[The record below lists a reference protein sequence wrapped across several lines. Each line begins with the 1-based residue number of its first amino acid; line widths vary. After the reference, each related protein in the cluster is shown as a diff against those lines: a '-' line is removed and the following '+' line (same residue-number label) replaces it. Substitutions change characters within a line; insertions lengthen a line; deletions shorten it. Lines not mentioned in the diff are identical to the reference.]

1 MPTEGED
8 GVGIGPIHLNRN
20 RIHPFGLPPSQQIV
34 RRRPESVDP
43 STGGRRGVVPFQ
55 QPLKICLIQDTS
67 PSLDQPL
74 RMRPAHGGILQLQL
88 IEGLSAGVFFTGH
101 AAQHRVDKATLRRKP
116 ALTGQQ
122 DRLVHHRVIGD
133 PVEEQQLVQSHLQ
146 DAPKDRALRPPIG
159 ARGDNMV
166 QGRAVAQDTESD
178 FLRQTPVSI
187 GKGLQARD
195 PLQSV
200 LKKIPRLTA
209 LKKNLQHR

>member
-1 MPTEGED
+1 
-8 GVGIGPIHLNRN
+8 
-20 RIHPFGLPPSQQIV
+20 
-34 RRRPESVDP
+34 
-43 STGGRRGVVPFQ
+43 
-55 QPLKICLIQDTS
+55 
-67 PSLDQPL
+67 
-74 RMRPAHGGILQLQL
+74 MRPAHGGILQLQL

-146 DAPKDRALRPPIG
+146 DAPKDRALRPTIG
-159 ARGDNMV
+159 ARGNDMV
-166 QGRAVAQDTESD
+166 QGRAIAQDTESD
-178 FLRQTPVSI
+178 FLCEPPVSI

>member
-1 MPTEGED
+1 
-8 GVGIGPIHLNRN
+8 
-20 RIHPFGLPPSQQIV
+20 
-34 RRRPESVDP
+34 
-43 STGGRRGVVPFQ
+43 
-55 QPLKICLIQDTS
+55 
-67 PSLDQPL
+67 
-74 RMRPAHGGILQLQL
+74 MRPAHGGILHLQL

-122 DRLVHHRVIGD
+122 DRLVDHRMIGD

-187 GKGLQARD
+187 GKRLQARD
-195 PLQSV
+195 PLQSM

-209 LKKNLQHR
+209 LKKDLQHR

>member
-1 MPTEGED
+1 
-8 GVGIGPIHLNRN
+8 
-20 RIHPFGLPPSQQIV
+20 
-34 RRRPESVDP
+34 
-43 STGGRRGVVPFQ
+43 
-55 QPLKICLIQDTS
+55 
-67 PSLDQPL
+67 
-74 RMRPAHGGILQLQL
+74 MRPAQGWIFQLQL
-88 IEGLSAGVFFTGH
+88 IEGLSAGVFFTSH

-122 DRLVHHRVIGD
+122 DRLVDHRMIGD
-133 PVEEQQLVQSHLQ
+133 PVKEQQLVQSHLQ

-187 GKGLQARD
+187 GKRLQAWD
-195 PLQSV
+195 PLQSM

-209 LKKNLQHR
+209 LKKDLQHR